1 MIERGRGHIIAINSS
16 AGLVPNTQMVPYCAA
31 KYGLRGN
38 RMVPLKNCILKYY

>member
-31 KYGLRGN
+31 KYGLRGSFKK
-38 RMVPLKNCILKYY
+38 LYIKILLIS